1 MTKEDIASL
10 PPVARN
16 DKIQIPLTPFVKGGK
31 RFSRDNVIFTPH
43 IAFYSQEAIERIME
57 VAADNINSFIAGQL
71 KNTVKRGGCEI
82 YFKMLT

>member
-1 MTKEDIASL
+1 MTNKKFGL
-10 PPVARN
+10 RLGGRN
-16 DKIQIPLTPFVKGGK
+16 DKIQIPPNPLVQGGK

-43 IAFYSQEAIERIME
+43 IAFYSEEAIRRIME